1 MFNIFGSNKKEPLKI
16 QGDFAEKVKN
26 SLKVKLCSLCEKNM
40 SSKVVFGEGVK
51 TCLTCKNCELK
62 AVGNSIQKLS
72 EKNLITSDKFSNL
85 LTAELIAYQTTQQ
98 DPPVEHRKNV

>member
-1 MFNIFGSNKKEPLKI
+1 MLSIFGSKKKEPLKI
-16 QGDFAEKVKN
+16 QGDFAERVKN
-26 SLKVKLCSLCEKNM
+26 CLKVKLCSLCEKNM

-51 TCLTCKNCELK
+51 PCLTCKNCELK

-72 EKNLITSDKFSNL
+72 EKNLITSEKFSNL